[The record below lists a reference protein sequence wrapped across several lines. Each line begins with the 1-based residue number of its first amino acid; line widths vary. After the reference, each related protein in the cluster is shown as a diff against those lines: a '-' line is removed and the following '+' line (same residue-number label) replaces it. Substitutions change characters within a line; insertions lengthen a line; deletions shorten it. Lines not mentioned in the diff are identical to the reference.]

1 MEAENRQSAV
11 FKKPLAII
19 FLFFLVI
26 ITVLIFLYYSSQKST
41 IKQEA
46 NENLIAISDLKSN
59 YIKTWLYERKSDVE
73 FIVNNSFIVN
83 AIYDYNNNLNRKTK
97 EEILEILKPIS
108 EKSGSTVRIVNSD
121 LENLITFPET
131 TRDLGGYRKKEIK
144 DIIISR
150 ISKTYITDFRYFEN
164 SDSLHIDIIS
174 PIFLKNDSKPFAVI
188 ILEIIPYDFLFNYIN
203 EWPTKSE
210 TSENLLIE
218 KLGNEVVNI
227 NSVKYLKSKP
237 LELRIPLNES
247 ENISVKAINGERGI
261 VEGIDYRKVDV
272 VGVIKPIEET
282 NWILISKTDKD
293 EIYGPLKKLTIWFI
307 VFLGSTILSVIVLI
321 SLVFIRIKYS
331 HKIHSLNI
339 QKEKDTLQ
347 KHYET
352 IIKNANDIFIL
363 TTPEGNIIEVNNKAL
378 DTYGYT
384 KDEINK
390 LNIKDLRVSEYRD
403 QLDELLEKIKEEKS
417 KVLETIH
424 IKKDG
429 TTFPVEASLRLIEV
443 ENKLYIQSIIRD
455 ISERKNAELK
465 IKNLNRVYA
474 LLSKINETIVRIKD
488 RDVLFDEICK
498 IAHEIGLYHLALIGI
513 VSEKENKIQIK
524 SSSKDSKGIIEKI
537 EKIIAY
543 HNDILYP
550 EKDSILENKIIVCN
564 NLKNELR
571 YKFWGEEI
579 SRLGL
584 NACISLPINLRDKV
598 IGVLSLY
605 SDNQNCFSED
615 EIELLKEVTSDIS
628 FALNSLETELERE
641 KVFNELENSE
651 KKFKM
656 VFNYASDA
664 MLLLDYDRIID
675 CNEKALEIYS
685 LSKEELLT
693 KKPYEISPVKQPDGT
708 NSREK
713 ALSYIKAAIDGK
725 PQRFDWLHLR
735 GDGTE
740 FEAEINLNR
749 ITFQNKPFVLAIARD
764 ITKRKKFENELL
776 LAKQKAEEMNKLKSI
791 FLANM
796 SHELRTPMTGIIGF
810 AEILYDSLTD
820 DTQKKLVDIILK
832 GGKRLTNTLNLILDL
847 SKIEADK
854 VELKLEPVKISS
866 ILLETALLFQIAA
879 SRKNLNLK
887 TEIQDDVYASLDKT
901 IFEKIISNLVQN
913 AITYT
918 PKGEIA
924 LILERESTLSGN
936 YAVIKVKDTGIGI
949 PENKQDIVFEPFRQV
964 SEGYDRFYE
973 GVGLGL
979 TITKKYTELMGGK
992 ISLESQVGKG
1002 STFIIKFPETK
1013 PSIEKEEKINNTEKQ
1028 EKIKKGNIKF
1038 FPDKKVLL
1046 VEDDEENIITIKYIL
1061 KDICNIDIAFSGY
1074 EALSLIKKENYDL
1087 ILMDIG
1093 LKELDGIQTTKIIR
1107 QLEKYKNI
1115 PIVALTAFAMIG
1127 DKERFLEAG
1136 CSHYISKPFAP
1147 KDLIELVSRLL
1158 NT

>member
-1 MEAENRQSAV
+1 M
-11 FKKPLAII
+11 
-19 FLFFLVI
+19 
-26 ITVLIFLYYSSQKST
+26 
-41 IKQEA
+41 
-46 NENLIAISDLKSN
+46 
-59 YIKTWLYERKSDVE
+59 
-73 FIVNNSFIVN
+73 
-83 AIYDYNNNLNRKTK
+83 
-97 EEILEILKPIS
+97 
-108 EKSGSTVRIVNSD
+108 
-121 LENLITFPET
+121 
-131 TRDLGGYRKKEIK
+131 
-144 DIIISR
+144 
-150 ISKTYITDFRYFEN
+150 
-164 SDSLHIDIIS
+164 
-174 PIFLKNDSKPFAVI
+174 
-188 ILEIIPYDFLFNYIN
+188 
-203 EWPTKSE
+203 
-210 TSENLLIE
+210 
-218 KLGNEVVNI
+218 
-227 NSVKYLKSKP
+227 
-237 LELRIPLNES
+237 
-247 ENISVKAINGERGI
+247 
-261 VEGIDYRKVDV
+261 
-272 VGVIKPIEET
+272 
-282 NWILISKTDKD
+282 
-293 EIYGPLKKLTIWFI
+293 
-307 VFLGSTILSVIVLI
+307 
-321 SLVFIRIKYS
+321 
-331 HKIHSLNI
+331 
-339 QKEKDTLQ
+339 
-347 KHYET
+347 
-352 IIKNANDIFIL
+352 
-363 TTPEGNIIEVNNKAL
+363 
-378 DTYGYT
+378 
-384 KDEINK
+384 
-390 LNIKDLRVSEYRD
+390 
-403 QLDELLEKIKEEKS
+403 
-417 KVLETIH
+417 
-424 IKKDG
+424 
-429 TTFPVEASLRLIEV
+429 
-443 ENKLYIQSIIRD
+443 
-455 ISERKNAELK
+455 
-465 IKNLNRVYA
+465 
-474 LLSKINETIVRIKD
+474 
-488 RDVLFDEICK
+488 
-498 IAHEIGLYHLALIGI
+498 
-513 VSEKENKIQIK
+513 
-524 SSSKDSKGIIEKI
+524 
-537 EKIIAY
+537 
-543 HNDILYP
+543 
-550 EKDSILENKIIVCN
+550 
-564 NLKNELR
+564 
-571 YKFWGEEI
+571 
-579 SRLGL
+579 
-584 NACISLPINLRDKV
+584 
-598 IGVLSLY
+598 
-605 SDNQNCFSED
+605 
-615 EIELLKEVTSDIS
+615 LKEVTSDIS

-693 KKPYEISPVKQPDGT
+693 KKPYEISPLKQPDGT